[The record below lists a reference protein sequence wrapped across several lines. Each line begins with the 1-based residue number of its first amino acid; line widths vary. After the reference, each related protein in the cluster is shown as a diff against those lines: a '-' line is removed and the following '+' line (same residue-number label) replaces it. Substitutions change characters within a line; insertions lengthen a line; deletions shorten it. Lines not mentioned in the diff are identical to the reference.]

1 MFANLVGV
9 KWYIKVPLICLII
22 VRENM
27 PVGANISICVMGFPQ
42 PLSYCSGLY
51 FHSTV
56 SLCLSLHSF
65 LSLPVSISQ
74 LLFWILTSQGGGPFI
89 KVSVSPA

>member
-27 PVGANISICVMGFPQ
+27 PVGANISICVMG
-42 PLSYCSGLY
+42 
-51 FHSTV
+51 STAAK
-56 SLCLSLHSF
+56 
-65 LSLPVSISQ
+65 
-74 LLFWILTSQGGGPFI
+74 LLFWSVFPRHCQPLYVYTLFLKPSCLHLSDPFLNSNQSGRGPFI
-89 KVSVSPA
+89 RVQVSPA